1 MEWLVNL
8 LGGGTLGK
16 IVESVATYKL
26 VDLLLGR
33 HLGAVLLLASAW
45 LAWKLTQMHRDE
57 DRSFDWDSLPGYV
70 AAVVTLLV
78 AGVGVKVLLF

>member
-1 MEWLVNL
+1 MEWLLNL

-33 HLGAVLLLASAW
+33 HLGAVFMLASAW

-57 DRSFDWDSLPGYV
+57 DRSFDWDSIPGYV
-70 AAVVTLLV
+70 AAVVTLGIFG
-78 AGVGVKVLLF
+78 AGLKVLLF